1 MALIVGTNSLGSRE
15 EADAYFAD
23 SLRSAFWS
31 AYNGT
36 LKDQGLVEAT
46 RVLER
51 QGWQGSKEV
60 PEQVLSFPRTQLTCR
75 GESVT
80 PEDSLALAKEAQFEY
95 ALALLMDPSMLNN
108 TDATGTNTK
117 RLKAGSAEIEFFRST
132 RGTRFPVIIQDI
144 IGCFL
149 DSGLAFSGGITPEV
163 SGTDAESSF
172 DDPRKYGLTEGL

>member
-1 MALIVGTNSLGSRE
+1 MALTVGTNSYGSRE

-23 SLRSAFWS
+23 SLRNAQWSAF
-31 AYNGT
+31 T
-36 LKDQGLVEAT
+36 PEMKDAGLVEST
-46 RVLER
+46 RVFER
-51 QGWQGSKEV
+51 QGWQGEKAD
-60 PEQVLSFPRTQLTCR
+60 PQQTLAFPRVNLTCR
-75 GESVT
+75 GEPVS
-80 PEDSLALAKEAQFEY
+80 PDESLADIKEAQFEY
-95 ALALLMDPSMLNN
+95 ALTLLVSPAVLNN
-108 TDATGTNTK
+108 SDATGTNTK